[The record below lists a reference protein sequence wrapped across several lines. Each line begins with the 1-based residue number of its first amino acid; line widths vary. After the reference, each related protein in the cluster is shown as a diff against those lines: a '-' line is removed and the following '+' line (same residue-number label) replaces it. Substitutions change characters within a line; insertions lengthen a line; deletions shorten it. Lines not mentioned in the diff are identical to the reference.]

1 MSAPILLI
9 NSIIQE
15 HECKILFDTK
25 STLRSHLR
33 GQKFHLSAR
42 NYE

>member
-9 NSIIQE
+9 NSIIHE

-25 STLRSHLR
+25 VHVLRDHIFVC
-33 GQKFHLSAR
+33 KAEAFAT
-42 NYE
+42 